1 MIGTA
6 KALPVLDSCDG
17 CGACCRVVTSPP
29 FRRVF
34 DGDGEEAWE
43 RLRWDRPDLLAE
55 ILADTRARKANG
67 GASFGTPCLWF
78 DATTARC
85 LHYDHRPRACH
96 DFALGGLDCLDARRR
111 ADIEPRVRPGGAGG

>member
-1 MIGTA
+1 MTGSA
-6 KALPVLDSCDG
+6 NSLPVIESCEG

-55 ILADTRARKANG
+55 ILADARARKANG
-67 GASFGTPCLWF
+67 DASFGTPCLWF
-78 DATTARC
+78 DAANARC
-85 LHYDHRPRACH
+85 RHYELRPRACME
-96 DFALGGLDCLDARRR
+96 FALGGLDCHGARRR
-111 ADIEPRVRPGGAGG
+111 AGIEVRDSPGAEGG